1 MQRDVLAYTQI
12 ARPYLV
18 PEIQL
23 RLMTH
28 ESALWSSDEAW
39 LARLGWSLPYWAF
52 AWPGGQVLARYLLDH
67 PGCVEGQRVL
77 DFGCGG
83 AIEAIA
89 ALKSGAKSVLATDLD
104 ARALVAASLNA
115 DLNEVS
121 LGVTIDDWL
130 GRLDGD
136 HQVILAGDMLY
147 EATMAAAVMPW
158 LQALAERGAQVLVGD
173 AGRIP
178 LPGGFEVLAEYRAPF
193 DGDTRGTT
201 LWRCRVARLVP
212 Q

>member
-1 MQRDVLAYTQI
+1 MKRDVVAYTQI

-28 ESALWSSDEAW
+28 QSALWNSDEAW

-52 AWPGGQVLARYLLDH
+52 AWPGGQVLARYLLDN
-67 PGCVEGQRVL
+67 PRWVAGQRVL

-83 AIEAIA
+83 ALEAIA
-89 ALKSGAKSVLATDLD
+89 AMKSGAASVLATDLD

-115 DLNEVS
+115 ELNQVCLEVTS
-121 LGVTIDDWL
+121 DDWL

-147 EATMAAAVMPW
+147 EATMAAAVLPW
-158 LQALAERGAQVLVGD
+158 LQARAEQGTQVLVGD
-173 AGRIP
+173 AGRVP
-178 LPGGFEVLAEYRAPF
+178 LPDGFEVLAEYQAPF

-201 LWRCRVARLVP
+201 LWRCRVARLGP